1 MTTGKPEKFALEA
14 NQTNNSLAEF
24 KALAQNLKIYF
35 GLRGI
40 RTDFSEWVSL
50 NATVL
55 IQKIG
60 YNKKI
65 ALFKE
70 NKIILN
76 IGCAGDINNS
86 YINADL
92 FPNIGDTFRI
102 IMGKEKIKSDLFV
115 NVSYYDKN
123 LLESADG
130 IVLSHVLEHLP
141 PILAITALKNC
152 FAYLKQSGYIR
163 VSVPCLE
170 AYEQLK
176 LPLCENFK
184 NSTLAKNNLIYN
196 HNHKFMYDVDLLSLI
211 MQEAGFKEVKE
222 VAFSKGLLGESDVL
236 ERQAETI
243 YLTGI
248 KT

>member
-1 MTTGKPEKFALEA
+1 MSSVKPDNVALEA
-14 NQTNNSLAEF
+14 KKTNNSLTEF
-24 KALAQNLKIYF
+24 KALAENLKIYF

-55 IQKIG
+55 IQRIG

-70 NKIILN
+70 DKIILN

-92 FPNIGDTFRI
+92 FPNIGNIFRI
-102 IMGKEKIKSDLFV
+102 VYGKEKIKSDLFV
-115 NVSYYDKN
+115 NISFYDKN
-123 LLESADG
+123 LLETADG
-130 IVLSHVLEHLP
+130 IVLSHVLEHIP
-141 PILAITALKNC
+141 PMFAITALKNC

-170 AYEQLK
+170 AYEQPQSLFG
-176 LPLCENFK
+176 EFK
-184 NSTLAKNNLIYN
+184 NRTLAKNNLIYN
-196 HNHKFMYDVDLLSLI
+196 HNHKFMYDVELLTLI
-211 MQEAGFKEVKE
+211 MQEAGLKEVKE

-248 KT
+248 KP

>member
-1 MTTGKPEKFALEA
+1 MTTGKPENFALEA
-14 NQTNNSLAEF
+14 KKTNNSLAKF
-24 KALAQNLKIYF
+24 NALAQNFKSYF

-40 RTDFSEWVSL
+40 RTDFSEWISL

-55 IQKIG
+55 IQRIG

-65 ALFKE
+65 AFFKGK
-70 NKIILN
+70 KIILN
-76 IGCAGDINNS
+76 IGCAGDTNNS

-102 IMGKEKIKSDLFV
+102 ILGKEKIKSDLFV

-130 IVLSHVLEHLP
+130 IVLSHVLEHIP
-141 PILAITALKNC
+141 PMLAITALKNC
-152 FAYLKQSGYIR
+152 FAYLKQFGYIR

-170 AYEQLK
+170 AYEQPK
-176 LPLCENFK
+176 LPLCKTFK
-184 NSTLAKNNLIYN
+184 NSTLVKKNLIYN
-196 HNHKFMYDVDLLSLI
+196 HGHKFMYDVELLTFI
-211 MQEAGFKEVKE
+211 MQEAGLKEVKKF
-222 VAFSKGLLGESDVL
+222 AFSKGLLGESDVL

-248 KT
+248 KI

>member
-1 MTTGKPEKFALEA
+1 MSTVKPDDFGLKAD
-14 NQTNNSLAEF
+14 NNSLAEF
-24 KALAQNLKIYF
+24 NALAQNLKIYF

-40 RTDFSEWVSL
+40 RTDFSEWLSL

-55 IQKIG
+55 MQKIG

-76 IGCAGDINNS
+76 IGCAGDTNNS

-92 FPNIGDTFRI
+92 FPNFGNTFRI
-102 IMGKEKIKSDLFV
+102 LFKKYKIQSALFV
-115 NVSYYDKN
+115 NISFYDKN
-123 LLESADG
+123 LLETADG

-141 PILAITALKNC
+141 PMFAITALKNC
-152 FAYLKQSGYIR
+152 FAYLKESGYIR

-170 AYEQLK
+170 AYEQPK
-176 LPLCENFK
+176 LPLGEKFGNR
-184 NSTLAKNNLIYN
+184 TLAKNNLIYN
-196 HNHKFMYDVDLLSLI
+196 HNHKFMYDTELLSLI
-211 MQEAGFKEVKE
+211 MQEAGFKEVKK
-222 VAFSKGLLGESDVL
+222 VSFSEGLLGESDVL

-248 KT
+248 KP